1 MLTALSAW
9 GKKQEPS
16 GVGIVFTEAEDGSLV
31 VSRLVPGGPA
41 EETGQV
47 AVGDVL
53 YEVEGENVYR
63 ADKQKIARK
72 VLGSEGTMVRLG
84 FKRGLRYEADPVFR
98 VMIGRKAIPNAGVVE
113 RVVVAQSKAG

>member
-1 MLTALSAW
+1 M
-9 GKKQEPS
+9 
-16 GVGIVFTEAEDGSLV
+16 FTESEDGSLV
-31 VSRLVPGGPA
+31 VSQLVPGGAA

-63 ADKQKIARK
+63 ADKQKIASK
-72 VLGSEGTMVRLG
+72 VLGPEGTMVRLG

-98 VMIGRKAIPNAGVVE
+98 LVLGRRAIPNAGVIE
-113 RVVVAQSKAG
+113 RVKVES